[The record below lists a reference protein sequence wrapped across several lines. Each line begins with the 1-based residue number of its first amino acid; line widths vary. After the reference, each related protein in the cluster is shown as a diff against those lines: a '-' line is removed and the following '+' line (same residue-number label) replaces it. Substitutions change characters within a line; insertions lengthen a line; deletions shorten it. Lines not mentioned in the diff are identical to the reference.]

1 MKTKKIYSRPALR
14 VLGKIARETTGS
26 GAGSGTDSNVYA
38 KNNGTYD

>member
-14 VLGKIARETTGS
+14 VLGKIARETAGL
-26 GAGSGTDSNVYA
+26 AEGSGTDQYTYL